1 MDMNLL
7 VVLAIAAALLLV
19 AGAMGAVLALGL
31 GWLSPLPVRRPEAK
45 EAPAEPVDEEALA
58 SRKAAYRQGL
68 LVLVGLAVLTAIEY
82 AIAVLLEGAT
92 AILFI
97 VALAK
102 AGVILQ
108 YYMHVS
114 RLGGEEEVH
123 G

>member
-1 MDMNLL
+1 MELNLL
-7 VVLAIAAALLLV
+7 VVLGIAAALLLV
-19 AGAMGAVLALGL
+19 ACAMGAVLALGL

-45 EAPAEPVDEEALA
+45 DAPAEPADEETLA
-58 SRKAAYRQGL
+58 SRKAVYRQGL
-68 LVLVGLAVLTAIEY
+68 LVLVGLAVLTAVEY
-82 AIAVLLEGAT
+82 AVAVLLDGAT

-108 YYMHVS
+108 YYMHVN
-114 RLGGEEEVH
+114 RLGGEEEAH